1 MGYSLTCPLVIQ
13 MRKLSDKEKM
23 DLKNT
28 LNKMRDKEKR
38 DRKRESKADSRKA
51 GVYKQKPN
59 RGDEEVNIH
68 LREIGRILR

>member
-1 MGYSLTCPLVIQ
+1 
-13 MRKLSDKEKM
+13 M

-51 GVYKQKPN
+51 GVYKQKPS

-68 LREIGRILR
+68 LREIGLALR